1 MKRYDSVLGSLRRAD
16 RLTAD
21 VYDFVVECPQL
32 AALAVPG
39 QFAQLYVPGHTLRRP
54 ISICEIRPQEGLIR
68 LVFQVRGEGT
78 EKLSQLQEGDR
89 VDLLGPLGN
98 GFKLLSP
105 QSRVVLV
112 GGGIGVPPLLQLAA
126 HYGPAATVI
135 LGFRTAGAAI
145 LTQEFRQLGCDLR
158 LVSDDGTLGRQ
169 GLVTGPLEQRL
180 LEGPAELVCACGP
193 MAMLREVVAP
203 GRRGPGALPG
213 LAGGAHGLRGGGLPG
228 VRLPHRSGWAG
239 RSSAMSA
246 RTGRYLMGRRWCSS
260 EPFGECGGGDPEK
273 PGDHRLRLLWL
284 WAGV

>member
-1 MKRYDSVLGSLRRAD
+1 MAYLQGSFPVARR
-16 RLTAD
+16 R
-21 VYDFVVECPQL
+21 QL
-32 AALAVPG
+32 AEGFWDLWVCCPPVAQQAQAG
-39 QFAQLYVPGHTLRRP
+39 QFVNLKAEGFFLRRP

-112 GGGIGVPPLLQLAA
+112 GGGIGVPPLLQVAA

-193 MAMLREVVAP
+193 MAMLREVVSLAEGAQVP
-203 GRRGPGALPG
+203 SQVSLEEHMACGVGACLVCACRTVKDGREIFSHVCKDGPVFDGKE
-213 LAGGAHGLRGGGLPG
+213 
-228 VRLPHRSGWAG
+228 VV
-239 RSSAMSA
+239 
-246 RTGRYLMGRRWCSS
+246 
-260 EPFGECGGGDPEK
+260 FQ
-273 PGDHRLRLLWL
+273 
-284 WAGV
+284 